1 MLGAGAKYE
10 NYNDSVSDLRE
21 VCRNVTF
28 SATQIRASVN

>member
-1 MLGAGAKYE
+1 MLGAGAKYK
-10 NYNDSVSDLRE
+10 NYNSVSDLRE